1 MAGVI
6 IPMAGNGFK
15 WRDHADVLA
24 DVRQRYEEQGQSA
37 PEIAAALGLGRYQI
51 EYAIRQYG
59 LKAGSAERWC
69 PKAPVWTA
77 PAPPEERLP
86 PPPLVTSAPTRQDV
100 ETSVFLSDV
109 HIPSQDA
116 EAVRVVLNF
125 ILWLKPTHVFL
136 TGDIFD
142 CYALSRFDKAPRRII
157 GLQSELDQ
165 LEDFLFH
172 TRLAAGPDAEIHYM
186 EGNHERRVQT
196 YLTRHPELSELRG
209 LKPENLFRLNDY
221 GIQWHPQEEV
231 YRHHGFIVTHGTV
244 VRKHA
249 GRSAQGEFE
258 KYISSGISGHTHR
271 AGSYTKTAMDSTYAW
286 YELGCLCD
294 LEPEYMVGTA
304 DWQHAIA
311 VGHFIKGDNRF
322 AIEQVQIP
330 KRKLL
335 YRGLLFD

>member
-1 MAGVI
+1 
-6 IPMAGNGFK
+6 MAGNGFK
-15 WRDHADVLA
+15 WSRNPDVLA
-24 DVRQRYEEQGQSA
+24 DVRQRYEEAGQSA
-37 PEIAAALGLGRYQI
+37 REIAEALDLTETQVQ
-51 EYAIRQYG
+51 YAVRHYG
-59 LKAGSAERWC
+59 YKAGSAERWC
-69 PKAPVWTA
+69 PKPRTETA
-77 PAPPEERLP
+77 P
-86 PPPLVTSAPTRQDV
+86 PPPVDRPRPALNPQSPTRQDV

-116 EAVRVVLNF
+116 DAVRVVLNF

-136 TGDIFD
+136 VGDVFD
-142 CYALSRFDKAPRRII
+142 CYQLSRFDKAPHRII
-157 GLQSELDQ
+157 GLQGELDQ
-165 LEDFLFH
+165 LEDFLRLV
-172 TRLAAGPDAEIHYM
+172 RLAAGPDAEIHYM

-209 LKPENLFRLNDY
+209 LKPENLFRLGDY

-231 YRHHGFIVTHGTV
+231 FQHHGFIVTHGTV

-258 KYISSGISGHTHR
+258 KYIASGISGHTHR
-271 AGSYTKTAMDSTYAW
+271 AGSYTKTAMDNTYAW

-322 AIEQVQIP
+322 AIEQIQIP
-330 KRKLL
+330 KRKLM
-335 YRGLLFD
+335 YRGMLFE